1 MVKIEK
7 FRLAVQ
13 IKASLKFIYALI
25 ILVLNLNWKSEFP
38 VYFVDCNVSVNK
50 TGFEET
56 ESMNKSKSW

>member
-38 VYFVDCNVSVNK
+38 VCLFCRLQCIGEQNR
-50 TGFEET
+50 F
-56 ESMNKSKSW
+56 